1 MEDMDK
7 NFESI
12 RNRMQSYE
20 EKPNEQMWE
29 NISQKVAKPRVSY
42 LTGAV
47 ITSSVLLAGFIGIL
61 LFTPSKSESSIATT
75 KANSISAQSQEKQI
89 DAKVENIALQ
99 NVENE
104 TKIQQIETK
113 KEFTETKIQQ
123 NETKTEI
130 SSTQQIKSIEA
141 KSVETKNQNTTA
153 KAQKTTTAS
162 ESTTLKTQ
170 SIMPKAE
177 IKASKP
183 NVEQVVE
190 NNIESKNSPNTVTRD
205 TVRMKLFVPNAF
217 TPSETTNNI
226 FKPAFAEVLD
236 YRMDIYNRQ
245 GVLMFST
252 TDISEGWNGVTKNGN
267 APQGGY
273 YYIIRFKDLE
283 GKQHNQKGSL
293 ILLR

>member
-12 RNRMQSYE
+12 RERMQSYE
-20 EKPNEQMWE
+20 EKPNAQMWE
-29 NISQKVAKPRVSY
+29 NISQKVAKPKISY

-47 ITSSVLLAGFIGIL
+47 IATSTLLVGLVGVLLL
-61 LFTPSKSESSIATT
+61 TPSKSESSVATT
-75 KANSISAQSQEKQI
+75 KTNTISTQSQDVEKNEN
-89 DAKVENIALQ
+89 VENIAFQ

-123 NETKTEI
+123 NETKTEF
-130 SSTQQIKSIEA
+130 SSNQQTKSIEA
-141 KSVETKNQNTTA
+141 KSLETQTQNTTT
-153 KAQKTTTAS
+153 KEQKSTTAS
-162 ESTTLKTQ
+162 ETTNLKTQ
-170 SIMPKAE
+170 TMMPKTE

-190 NNIESKNSPNTVTRD
+190 NNIESKNSPSTSVVD
-205 TVRMKLFVPNAF
+205 TVRTKLFIANAF
-217 TPSETTNNI
+217 TPSEATNNI
-226 FKPAFAEVLD
+226 FKPAFAEVSD
-236 YRMDIYNRQ
+236 YRMDIYNRN
-245 GVLMFST
+245 GMLMFST
-252 TDISEGWNGVTKNGN
+252 NDIREGWNGVTKNGD

-283 GKQHNQKGSL
+283 GKLHNQKGSFM
-293 ILLR
+293 LLR